1 MTMKL
6 QILTETLAAESSVP
20 QETAAEVVGV
30 VSKAVA
36 QAALESNS
44 QLAND
49 NGTLEVLIDKR
60 DLLETVAAEAQIS
73 AAQASEILD
82 TLVRIAAV
90 I

>member
-1 MTMKL
+1 MKL
-6 QILTETLAAESSVP
+6 HTLTETLAAETSVP
-20 QETAAEVVGV
+20 AETAAEVVGV

-36 QAALESNS
+36 RAALESNS
-44 QLAND
+44 QSSADSGNF
-49 NGTLEVLIDKR
+49 EVLIDKR
-60 DLLETVAAEAQIS
+60 ELLDTVAAEAHVS